1 MQKFLKDYF
10 FKGEE
15 LWVVVGSIE
24 IIFQFV
30 ASIYLLV
37 NGLGNL
43 QRNAWQSTIFMHNFL
58 HEHWWAIVLPI
69 ILFIVGDLCLFFAIG
84 KYKDYYYE
92 HNDKSY
98 FESIFYLGCNILFGG
113 SIILTPISIILV
125 IVMNSARFFAFLC
138 ECAIAFHN
146 KLSVSNML
154 NSYRKKSPEKYKKTI
169 IDEYNKLVGTE
180 PW

>member
-58 HEHWWAIVLPI
+58 HEHW
-69 ILFIVGDLCLFFAIG
+69 
-84 KYKDYYYE
+84 
-92 HNDKSY
+92 
-98 FESIFYLGCNILFGG
+98 
-113 SIILTPISIILV
+113 
-125 IVMNSARFFAFLC
+125 
-138 ECAIAFHN
+138 
-146 KLSVSNML
+146 
-154 NSYRKKSPEKYKKTI
+154 
-169 IDEYNKLVGTE
+169 
-180 PW
+180 

>member
-43 QRNAWQSTIFMHNFL
+43 QQNAWQSTIFMHNF
-58 HEHWWAIVLPI
+58 
-69 ILFIVGDLCLFFAIG
+69 FA
-84 KYKDYYYE
+84 
-92 HNDKSY
+92 
-98 FESIFYLGCNILFGG
+98 
-113 SIILTPISIILV
+113 
-125 IVMNSARFFAFLC
+125 
-138 ECAIAFHN
+138 
-146 KLSVSNML
+146 
-154 NSYRKKSPEKYKKTI
+154 
-169 IDEYNKLVGTE
+169 
-180 PW
+180 